1 MDIYS
6 GSFGIGKTG
15 GGNCSW
21 PHRELADRYSVD
33 PGTKGAHPPMRSWK
47 LKALAALLA
56 GLLAFT
62 VAGTS
67 GQAVADDAGSNAGG
81 QSGAGSAATALPS
94 PPPKP
99 VAAQPAQDPVEPTDT
114 LLVVGGG
121 LLVIVLAAIGLTI
134 TFRSLLGDLRS
145 RRNRYR
151 RRAKREPRSN

>member
-1 MDIYS
+1 
-6 GSFGIGKTG
+6 
-15 GGNCSW
+15 
-21 PHRELADRYSVD
+21 
-33 PGTKGAHPPMRSWK
+33 MRSWK

-99 VAAQPAQDPVEPTDT
+99 VAAQPAQDPVEPTNT
-114 LLVVGGG
+114 LLVFGGG
-121 LLVIVLAAIGLTI
+121 LLVLALAAIGLTI